1 MRTALHRAKQSLQ
14 RAQDRQKTLADQ
26 HRREETYT
34 AGQLVLLSTKNLSV
48 QVGQK
53 KKLLPRWVGPFAVK
67 FMIGPVA
74 AELELPD
81 DWKIHPVFHVSLLKS
96 YKSDGT
102 CHPVVPSGYELLGS
116 DSMTIER
123 ILDHRVKHV
132 PRHAPVTE
140 YLCKWLNRDVM
151 HSTWESVSNM
161 GEQAIALIEVYETS
175 LSAGPVPM
183 HIEPDLSVPVA
194 APEPLGP
201 VPIMGL
207 DLFDD

>member
-1 MRTALHRAKQSLQ
+1 
-14 RAQDRQKTLADQ
+14 
-26 HRREETYT
+26 
-34 AGQLVLLSTKNLSV
+34 
-48 QVGQK
+48 
-53 KKLLPRWVGPFAVK
+53 
-67 FMIGPVA
+67 
-74 AELELPD
+74 
-81 DWKIHPVFHVSLLKS
+81 
-96 YKSDGT
+96 
-102 CHPVVPSGYELLGS
+102 
-116 DSMTIER
+116 MTIER

-161 GEQAIALIEVYETS
+161 GEHAIALIEVYETS

-183 HIEPDLSVPVA
+183 HIEPVLSVPVA
-194 APEPLGP
+194 ASEPLGP